1 MNTILVVEDEEIN
14 YLYIQE
20 VLRDYNLEI
29 KHAKFVREV
38 EELIASGE
46 TFDLILMDIKL
57 PDGNGFDLT
66 KKLKRQFPTL
76 PIIAQ
81 TAYAMSND
89 KQRSIEAGCD
99 DYISKPI
106 VRQKLIDILNDQIK
120 L

>member
-1 MNTILVVEDEEIN
+1 MKTILVVEDEEIN
-14 YLYIQE
+14 FLYIQE
-20 VLRDYNLEI
+20 VLRDYTIEI
-29 KHAKFVREV
+29 KHAKRVSEV
-38 EELIASGE
+38 NELISSGVR
-46 TFDLILMDIKL
+46 FDLILMDIKL

-66 KKLKRQFPTL
+66 KKLKQQFPTL

-89 KQRSIEAGCD
+89 RQRSIEAGCD

-106 VRQKLIDILNDQIK
+106 VRQKLLDILNTQIG